1 MDVFMNA
8 SFDVILLNCV
18 MVRIRDE
25 RVHHYLYLYLY
36 LFNHLNYLYLYLYS
50 EWAGPKPE
58 MGVVQVELGGA

>member
-1 MDVFMNA
+1 A
-8 SFDVILLNCV
+8 LLKESEEECV
-18 MVRIRDE
+18 LGRDE